1 MSSSE
6 RSTIISRSVL
16 LYPYIRRACTA
27 SNTMRIAEAKHH
39 LFSVLTSDE
48 GIYIGIQALAATAN
62 DEKEKRVITR
72 LKHMSYGSISKSKG
86 LPYTRQIH

>member
-1 MSSSE
+1 MH
-6 RSTIISRSVL
+6 
-16 LYPYIRRACTA
+16 
-27 SNTMRIAEAKHH
+27 IAEAKNH

-62 DEKEKRVITR
+62 DEKKQRVFTR